1 MTKAHLMTG
10 GRYPVL
16 RALGILYV
24 VGAVVALVAGIYWI
38 GWSLFAAPGSVGERI
53 AVAGGF
59 LVATFLA
66 VVTVLAIAE
75 LIKLMIDIEHN
86 TRISAITAAS
96 AGNGSTATPAATA
109 AVNRL
114 AEMNEESA
122 EAALLRGH

>member
-38 GWSLFAAPGSVGERI
+38 GWSLFAAPGSIGERI
-53 AVAGGF
+53 ALAGGF
-59 LVATFLA
+59 VVATFLA

-75 LIKLMIDIEHN
+75 LIKLLIDIEHN

-96 AGNGSTATPAATA
+96 AGNGSTATPAATT

>member
-38 GWSLFAAPGSVGERI
+38 GWSLFAAPGSIGERI

-75 LIKLMIDIEHN
+75 LIKLLIDIEHN
-86 TRISAITAAS
+86 TRISAITAAGS
-96 AGNGSTATPAATA
+96 GNGSTATPAATA
-109 AVNRL
+109 AVNRMI
-114 AEMNEESA
+114 EMNEESA

>member
-24 VGAVVALVAGIYWI
+24 VGAIVALVTGIYWI
-38 GWSLFAAPGSVGERI
+38 GWSLFAAPGSIGERI

-59 LVATFLA
+59 LAATFLA

-75 LIKLMIDIEHN
+75 LIKLLIDIEHN

-96 AGNGSTATPAATA
+96 GHGSTAPTTAATA
-109 AVNRL
+109 AVNRMV
-114 AEMNEESA
+114 EMNEESA